1 MTPELV
7 GTLLREGL
15 QIALLVGGPI
25 FAVLLVAGLLVGV
38 FQAAT
43 QINDPAIGFLPR
55 LAAGLGICWFLGT
68 WMAERLA
75 GYFAASV
82 ARLGSP
88 F

>member
-1 MTPELV
+1 MTPELA
-7 GTLLREGL
+7 GGLLREGL

-25 FAVLLVAGLLVGV
+25 FAALLVAGLLVGV

-43 QINDPAIGFLPR
+43 QINDPAVGFLPR
-55 LAAGLGICWFLGT
+55 LAAGAGICWFLGS

-75 GYFAASV
+75 AHFAEAV
-82 ARLGSP
+82 ARMAGP

>member
-1 MTPELV
+1 MTPEAA
-7 GTLLREGL
+7 GALLRETL
-15 QIALLVGGPI
+15 QLALAVGGPI
-25 FAVLLVAGLLVGV
+25 FATLLVAGLVVGV

-55 LAAGLGICWFLGT
+55 LAAGAGICFLLGV

-75 GYFAASV
+75 SHFAAAV
-82 ARLGSP
+82 RTAGG